1 MSKKSDQQPKSPFWP
16 SNALAVQEIER
27 QIQLGELGEIKF
39 PELFPIVTPRY
50 LVTYMNSQTGGR
62 IRSSTVVSIT
72 NQSAFRN
79 FVRVAFYWGLGNQV
93 AGSCNY
99 LIPPGYTIDFGS
111 RQIPSEI
118 TSLNCISSPELNFHE
133 GRVLVS
139 SSYPQIA
146 VSSRVIYTEG
156 DKDSQML
163 AITDS
168 KVVTYG
174 KGNNQAPGSGIP
186 T

>member
-1 MSKKSDQQPKSPFWP
+1 MSKKSDQKPNSPNWP
-16 SNALAVQEIER
+16 SNALAIHGIER
-27 QIQLGELGEIKF
+27 QIQLGELGEIKL
-39 PELFPIVTPRY
+39 PELFPIASPRY

-62 IRSSTVVSIT
+62 IRSSTVVSVT

-99 LIPPGYTIDFGS
+99 LIPSGYTIDFGS
-111 RQIPSEI
+111 RQIPGEI
-118 TSLNCISSPELNFHE
+118 TSLNCVSSPELHFHE
-133 GRVLVS
+133 GRVVVS

-156 DKDSQML
+156 EKDSQML
-163 AITDS
+163 SITDS
-168 KVVTYG
+168 KIVTYG
-174 KGNNQAPGSGIP
+174 KGNNQAPGAEV
-186 T
+186 